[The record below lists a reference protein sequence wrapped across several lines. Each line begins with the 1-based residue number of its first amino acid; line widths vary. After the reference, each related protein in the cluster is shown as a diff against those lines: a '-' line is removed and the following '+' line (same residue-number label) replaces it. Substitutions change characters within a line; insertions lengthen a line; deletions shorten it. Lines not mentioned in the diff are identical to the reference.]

1 MPHWLVIGGSITG
14 GGGTYNK
21 PNLAWP
27 ALLDAQLTVL
37 FKNAVGPDYFL
48 QCPQNFMP
56 ARNQID
62 GVIYDFGPNMFG
74 KTAALSLATLINTT
88 RHLTNSDTAA
98 IVAWPRLD
106 NKQDLRQSVLA
117 AEMAHATLIE
127 VEHNRSL
134 YFDAVHPNLK
144 GHAEIARAVDQYLR
158 SAQQVAR
165 TRSNNHSRAFMIQ
178 PVEAPQFDA
187 SNQSNQTSEFCFH
200 NASRLP
206 VVEHTADWS
215 LVEEGYG
222 RISKQGWRTSTVGGL
237 LHLALPRLRTCGAVV
252 TLGFQRTNTSGV
264 FELGCRH
271 CSCVAQRHF
280 FQDPF
285 PIVRTR
291 TRQAMRVTAM
301 TTFTA
306 LLTSADHACVLR
318 VNHTEGPTIRID
330 SLHVHEPTAQEALR
344 SKRSLSNKAQQAFGR
359 HALQTTACD
368 SIVVE
373 TS

>member
-1 MPHWLVIGGSITG
+1 MNFNGLPDIRITRIK
-14 GGGTYNK
+14 K
-21 PNLAWP
+21 PEGRW
-27 ALLDAQLTVL
+27 Q
-37 FKNAVGPDYFL
+37 
-48 QCPQNFMP
+48 
-56 ARNQID
+56 R
-62 GVIYDFGPNMFG
+62 
-74 KTAALSLATLINTT
+74 LSLPPESGLSGI
-88 RHLTNSDTAA
+88 S
-98 IVAWPRLD
+98 I
-106 NKQDLRQSVLA
+106 DLRSDD
-117 AEMAHATLIE
+117 TLLLQVGDQI
-127 VEHNRSL
+127 VQRLLICCQADIS
-134 YFDAVHPNLK
+134 AV
-144 GHAEIARAVDQYLR
+144 
-158 SAQQVAR
+158 S
-165 TRSNNHSRAFMIQ
+165 T
-178 PVEAPQFDA
+178 A

-222 RISKQGWRTSTVGGL
+222 RISKQGWRTTTVGGL

-285 PIVRTR
+285 PIVSTR